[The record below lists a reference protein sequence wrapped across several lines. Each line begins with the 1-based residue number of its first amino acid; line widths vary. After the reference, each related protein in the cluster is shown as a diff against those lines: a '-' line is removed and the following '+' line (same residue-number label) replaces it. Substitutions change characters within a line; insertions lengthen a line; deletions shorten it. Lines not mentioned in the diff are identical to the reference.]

1 MIVTTQETV
10 AAPSVVTAPSVIDLS
25 GDDLGLPTAPH
36 IGEAAKQAL
45 DEGATHYTTRPGL
58 DPLREAVARKLRA
71 SNDIRVDP
79 QSEIIITSGT
89 QEALFIALHVLL
101 EPGDEALVPRPSRP
115 SYGEIVRAA
124 GGLVKEVNLIGRSRF
139 GDPTTF
145 TLDPDR
151 LTRRLTSR
159 TRVLVLGSPLVPA
172 GIVHTQETLQA
183 LATLAV
189 ERNLAVIAD
198 EAYEPFV
205 YDGATHRSV
214 GSLPGM
220 TERTITI
227 NGFSQGYAM
236 SGWRVGYLAGPR
248 PLIASMMKLKQA
260 LSICSAAVSQ
270 YAALAALTGPQTPLE
285 EAQRLVARRREAAR
299 AALDQ
304 AGISYLRTPAGF
316 HLLLDAR
323 QKGRGIIGHLVEQS
337 GVLLVAGSRCGAPSW
352 LRLSLTRR
360 EKEIDEAI
368 RRLRPFLSQG
378 DQSDG

>member
-1 MIVTTQETV
+1 
-10 AAPSVVTAPSVIDLS
+10 
-25 GDDLGLPTAPH
+25 
-36 IGEAAKQAL
+36 
-45 DEGATHYTTRPGL
+45 
-58 DPLREAVARKLRA
+58 
-71 SNDIRVDP
+71 
-79 QSEIIITSGT
+79 
-89 QEALFIALHVLL
+89 
-101 EPGDEALVPRPSRP
+101 
-115 SYGEIVRAA
+115 
-124 GGLVKEVNLIGRSRF
+124 
-139 GDPTTF
+139 
-145 TLDPDR
+145 
-151 LTRRLTSR
+151 
-159 TRVLVLGSPLVPA
+159 
-172 GIVHTQETLQA
+172 
-183 LATLAV
+183 
-189 ERNLAVIAD
+189 
-198 EAYEPFV
+198 
-205 YDGATHRSV
+205 
-214 GSLPGM
+214 
-220 TERTITI
+220 
-227 NGFSQGYAM
+227 
-236 SGWRVGYLAGPR
+236 
-248 PLIASMMKLKQA
+248 MMKLKQA